1 MKLAGFNKLRV
12 KNLNWILISF
22 RDTLTSKK
30 HNDSFRYV
38 RSEYLQSSIAFIAV
52 ILSFLAVFWMLA
64 EYFFILK
71 PEIFNKVAIQRGVLT
86 LVLILITHLSLK
98 PYKSLIKTQ
107 ILMGIFILMPQ
118 FFYISVL
125 VVVPI
130 DNYVDL
136 IGYQLIPFL
145 MVALLTVFPLTI
157 IENIVLSFLSFW
169 ILIFVDYF
177 QGNLFKLEG
186 ITHLWLLIGLWA
198 IAILANYT
206 QLIFLLKLYR
216 QASYD
221 FLTGLVNRTVL
232 LEAFEKF
239 TDKNATDNYRPI
251 SCIMFD
257 LDRFK
262 RINDIYGHNIGDITL
277 KNFANIMLK
286 HFRVNTDIVS
296 RYGGEEFIV
305 LMPKTSLSRAVE
317 IAEKIRLDCENYH
330 KENPKNVAFTVSA
343 GVIELK
349 KDEKVQ
355 ESINRVDM
363 LLYEAKQTGR
373 NRIISCKDNLNN
385 LFRKN
390 SIDDF

>member
-1 MKLAGFNKLRV
+1 MKNDNFNKLRV
-12 KNLNWILISF
+12 KNLNWIFIAF

-30 HNDSFRYV
+30 HTESFRYV
-38 RSEYLQSSIAFIAV
+38 RSEYLQNSIAFIAV
-52 ILSFLAVFWMLA
+52 ILSFMAVFWMIA
-64 EYFFILK
+64 EYAVILK
-71 PEIFNKVAIQRGVLT
+71 PEIFKKVVLQRGLLT
-86 LVLILITHLSLK
+86 LLLIIITHISLK

-107 ILMGIFILMPQ
+107 FLLAIFILVPQ

-125 VVVPI
+125 VAVPVE
-130 DNYVDL
+130 NYSDL

-157 IENIVLSFLSFW
+157 LENITLSFLSFL
-169 ILIFVDYF
+169 ILIVVDYF

-216 QASYD
+216 QASHD

-239 TDKNATDNYRPI
+239 TIKGNVESYKPVC
-251 SCIMFD
+251 CIMFD

-277 KNFANIMLK
+277 KNFANIMNK
-286 HFRVNTDIVS
+286 NFRKYKDVIS

-305 LMPKTSLSRAVE
+305 LLPKTTLDEAIE
-317 IAEKIRLDCENYH
+317 LAESVRVVCENYH
-330 KENPKNVAFTVSA
+330 KEHPDNVAFTVSA
-343 GVIELK
+343 GVIELVRG
-349 KDEKVQ
+349 EGVQ
-355 ESINRVDM
+355 DSINRVDM

-373 NRIISCKDNLNN
+373 NKIISCKDVEKN
-385 LFRKN
+385 LFN
-390 SIDDF
+390 